1 MAEHPDHVL
10 DPECPDCLA
19 IPTAD
24 LVRQLGLKPHLGPT
38 IADEIGAAITRSW
51 EVYNGREEILNAP
64 GEGVDVADAN
74 RILTAQGR
82 LLGLAQAL
90 AIIRTSPNKPT
101 AAHVKAIAEEFRPA

>member
-1 MAEHPDHVL
+1 MATHPDHAL

-38 IADEIGAAITRSW
+38 IADEIGAAIGGCW
-51 EVYNGREEILNAP
+51 KVY
-64 GEGVDVADAN
+64 GVAERTEQKVA
-74 RILTAQGR
+74 AQGR

-101 AAHVKAIAEEFRPA
+101 AAHVKAIAEEFKPA